1 MAKLLLRNQQLVYG
15 TLYPRGVYSRWVGF
29 CFLVPAGL
37 GNEQWDVTTILGQ
50 DIWLL
55 EAKLI
60 LTATTAGAVLGCCWK
75 MATSTVEP
83 TSGGQIAVELEPV
96 VDLTWIGKPYADY
109 VGHDKE
115 LSFDMNKLYQ
125 GAGRRFCAWVQN
137 NSAAV
142 AIHVIAA
149 FNISEG

>member
-15 TLYPRGVYSRWVGF
+15 TIYPRGVYSRWVGF
-29 CFLVPAGL
+29 CFPVPAGL
-37 GNEQWDVTTILGQ
+37 GNEQWDITTILGQ

-60 LTATTAGAVLGCCWK
+60 LTAMTAGALINCCWK
-75 MATSTVEP
+75 LATSMVVP
-83 TSGGQIAVELEPV
+83 VSGGQIATELEPV
-96 VDLTWIGKPYADY
+96 ADVTWLGLTYADY
-109 VGHDKE
+109 VGQDKE
-115 LSFDMNKLYQ
+115 LSFGMNRLYT

-137 NSAAV
+137 NSATV